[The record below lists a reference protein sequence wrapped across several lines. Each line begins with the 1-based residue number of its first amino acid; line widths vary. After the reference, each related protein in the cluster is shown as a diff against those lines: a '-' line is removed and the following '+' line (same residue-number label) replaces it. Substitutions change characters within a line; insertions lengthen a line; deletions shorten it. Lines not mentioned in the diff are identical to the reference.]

1 MAEKKASSG
10 EKTLYCSFCGKS
22 QHEVKK
28 LIAGPSVFVC
38 DECIE
43 LCNEIIRDELP
54 PSTAPGSATGD
65 LPTPAEI
72 KANLDSYVIGQEAAK
87 RILAVAVYNHYKR
100 LRHKEK
106 AKKDDVELAKSNILL
121 IGPTG
126 CGKTFVACAL
136 AHKACRE
143 GHRVLYFY
151 APKLFRTLSSAT
163 ADGSLSKLFKKLAKI
178 QVLVVDDWG
187 LVKVDER
194 QCRDFLEILDDRHGH
209 GSTIIT
215 SQFPISAWHE
225 VVPDPTVADALLDR
239 LIHNAHRLE
248 LKGDSL
254 RKRNAQP

>member
-1 MAEKKASSG
+1 M
-10 EKTLYCSFCGKS
+10 
-22 QHEVKK
+22 
-28 LIAGPSVFVC
+28 
-38 DECIE
+38 
-43 LCNEIIRDELP
+43 
-54 PSTAPGSATGD
+54 
-65 LPTPAEI
+65 
-72 KANLDSYVIGQEAAK
+72 
-87 RILAVAVYNHYKR
+87 
-100 LRHKEK
+100 
-106 AKKDDVELAKSNILL
+106 
-121 IGPTG
+121 
-126 CGKTFVACAL
+126 
-136 AHKACRE
+136 
-143 GHRVLYFY
+143 LYFY